1 MGGIVDM
8 IMGSKPKAPELPP
21 AAVGPTA
28 AELAAKDAQLAKDS
42 AAAAGDKAMLES
54 DRRRAAA
61 GSATTLLT
69 GTGIL
74 EDARIRKPGLSL
86 KSTLGG
92 GA

>member
-1 MGGIVDM
+1 MAGIVNM
-8 IMGSKPKAPELPP
+8 ITGGEKPKLP
-21 AAVGPTA
+21 AVQTGPTA
-28 AELAAKDAQLAKDS
+28 AELAAKDAKLAKDA
-42 AAAAGDKAMLES
+42 AAAAGDKAALES

-69 GTGIL
+69 GTGIT

-92 GA
+92 GY